1 MKKTLSS
8 TSAAVVGIVFGVLGA
23 HSVLAGSWLALIVWS
38 IVGLLV
44 GAFIEEQRLVRAAGI
59 FYGFFVIFSY
69 FLSGFRGSLD
79 TISGFAMFSLIAGSI
94 GALYGWFLVALGNLI
109 KRKIL

>member
-1 MKKTLSS
+1 MKKALSS
-8 TSAAVVGIVFGVLGA
+8 ASSAVVGIAFGVLGA
-23 HSVLAGSWLALIVWS
+23 HSILAGSWMALVVWS

-59 FYGFFVIFSY
+59 SYGFFVIFSY

-79 TISGFAMFSLIAGSI
+79 TISGFAMFSFIVGGI
-94 GALYGWFLVALGNLI
+94 GALYGWGLVALGNLI
-109 KRKIL
+109 KRKLL